1 MYKSKRLVDLVD
13 SRLEVDGNFSEKEAI
28 EFLKLGLLCVQ
39 EKCSLRPRM
48 STAIKLMTMMNIKDE
63 VNMKDEMN
71 MNLFMNVE
79 ICEPGVIT
87 DKMDLKIAHRTD
99 RSSPLSIFTMPS
111 PQPYPFRI

>member
-1 MYKSKRLVDLVD
+1 MQAWEMYKSKRLVDLVD

-48 STAIKLMTMMNIKDE
+48 STAIKLMTMMN
-63 VNMKDEMN
+63 MKDEMN
-71 MNLFMNVE
+71 MNLFVNVE

-99 RSSPLSIFTMPS
+99 RSSPLSISTMPS